1 MQNLDNLV
9 GSRRHHVSSS
19 IAGVGRRRAV
29 SQQHWRC
36 SAVTLCP
43 ALAADTRLPR
53 TLHAKL
59 RFQSESSRA
68 HRRETN
74 QTSNTHRVAVHSSN
88 MRSIVYVLT
97 LAALAAAAPAP
108 QPAANPDPA
117 PQPDPALDSQP
128 EIIEIIAPAANA
140 QETLATLNLGAA
152 GSELSERNK
161 RTVGILRQLFPQL
174 TQIIEQKVQQITSTV
189 LRVFGPV
196 FLKAFLGNR
205 NNGKTN
211 GGGGT
216 VEIDDDDEDDDDDD
230 DVSTTIAPTR
240 RRRALYFPP
249 PNSIA
254 EDNQLLSGAE
264 SQQAEVR
271 VAFGDQQAASDQQ
284 PAAAGDQQT
293 AAQTNSATIDE
304 ITLDDADDSE
314 ENRNKRFLSFGG
326 GASSSGGGSGNFL
339 FDVVRLVAGSSSG
352 ASSSGGEAEGEDGA
366 KGDGL
371 TEGVPGPIT
380 RLFIIANR
388 GVANLIQDLI
398 LRIAQTSERIVNFK
412 ARLITSII

>member
-1 MQNLDNLV
+1 
-9 GSRRHHVSSS
+9 
-19 IAGVGRRRAV
+19 
-29 SQQHWRC
+29 
-36 SAVTLCP
+36 
-43 ALAADTRLPR
+43 
-53 TLHAKL
+53 
-59 RFQSESSRA
+59 
-68 HRRETN
+68 
-74 QTSNTHRVAVHSSN
+74 

-97 LAALAAAAPAP
+97 LAALATAAPAP

-128 EIIEIIAPAANA
+128 EIIEIIAPAASA

-174 TQIIEQKVQQITSTV
+174 TQIIEQKVQEITSTV

-196 FLKAFLGNR
+196 FLKVFLGNR
-205 NNGKTN
+205 NSGKTN

-230 DVSTTIAPTR
+230 DDESTTIAPTR

-326 GASSSGGGSGNFL
+326 GGSSSGGGSGNFL
-339 FDVVRLVAGSSSG
+339 FDIVRRPAEMVARAAGSAFRLFAGTDSLNLGLTAQHSATFDPNDPQLVAGSSSG